1 MRRIQYIVG
10 IAALALSAAAVGFA
24 QAPAG
29 APPAQGRGGQ
39 AGGGQ
44 EGAARGGGAPPPPVP
59 AVLQNYAPVTEARL
73 KNPEESNWLMLR
85 RTYDGWGF
93 SPLKQITTA
102 NVARLKPVWGFA
114 TGETRA
120 HEAPV
125 LVNNG
130 VMFVSTP
137 NNQVIALDAKT
148 GNLLWRYRR
157 PRPNGAIVLHDTSRG
172 LALYNDKV
180 YYAVQEAI
188 LIALDAKTG
197 REVWTT
203 EVADNKQGYYT
214 SLAPLVGGGGIMMG
228 TSGGELGI
236 RGFIASF
243 DPETGKER
251 WRTYTVPAPG
261 EPGSETWPQGDQ
273 WKTGGAPIWI
283 TGNYDKDTNTAY
295 WGTGNGG
302 PWMGD
307 QRPGDNLYVASA
319 LAIDA
324 TTGKIKG
331 HFQYLPN
338 ETWDYDEVSPPI
350 LVDYRRN
357 GRTVKGLIDVAR
369 SGYMWFLDRGDGG
382 TISYVDGKPYVLHN
396 VIRSVDPKTG
406 RPDIDPARRPGT
418 NKEAS
423 FCPSFSGGKNWPP
436 VSFSPETRMI
446 YVPANNGLCSSLTGT
461 GPVQYSAGR
470 GYSGVR
476 IGATVFDPRGNP
488 NVGEIQAWDV
498 DTGEKVWTSS
508 PVKSVNWGGMLA
520 TAGGVVFNG
529 GTADRKIRAYDAKS
543 GKVLWE
549 HVLDSAP
556 IAPPTTFMLD
566 GKQYLALNVGWGG
579 DAVSVQRS
587 LATAFPGQTPTEV
600 PQGGSIWVFAVE

>member
-1 MRRIQYIVG
+1 MRRIQYAIG

-29 APPAQGRGGQ
+29 AGGAGAAGQPGGQ
-39 AGGGQ
+39 GGG
-44 EGAARGGGAPPPPVP
+44 GRAGGGAPPPPVP
-59 AVLQNYAPVTEARL
+59 AVLQNYAPVTDARL
-73 KNPEESNWLMLR
+73 KNPEEGNWLMIR
-85 RTYDGWGF
+85 RTYDGWGY
-93 SPLKQITTA
+93 SPLKQITAA
-102 NVARLKPVWGFA
+102 NVGRLRPVWGFA

-130 VMFVSTP
+130 VMFTSTP

-157 PRPNGAIVLHDTSRG
+157 QRATGAIVLHDTNRG
-172 LALYNDKV
+172 VALYGDKV
-180 YYAVQEAI
+180 YYLLGEAI
-188 LIALDAKTG
+188 LVALDAKTG

-203 EVADNKQGYYT
+203 TVADNKLGYYT
-214 SLAPLVGGGGIMMG
+214 SLAPLVGGGGVMVG
-228 TSGGELGI
+228 ASGGELGV

-243 DPETGKER
+243 DLETGKER

-261 EPGSETWPQGDQ
+261 EPGSETWPQGGEQ
-273 WKTGGAPIWI
+273 WKTGGAPVWI
-283 TGNYDKDTNTAY
+283 TGNYDQATNTAY

-307 QRPGDNLYVASA
+307 QRPGDNLYVASTV
-319 LAIDA
+319 AIDA
-324 TTGKIKG
+324 ATGKIKG

-350 LVDYRRN
+350 VVDFKRG
-357 GRTVKGLIDVAR
+357 GRQVKGLINVAR

-382 TISYVDGKPYVLHN
+382 KISYVDGKPYVLHN

-418 NKEAS
+418 GKEAS

-436 VSFSPETRMI
+436 VSFSPDTRMI
-446 YVPANNGLCSSLTGT
+446 YIPANNGLCSSMTGQ
-461 GPVQYSAGR
+461 PVTYSAGR

-476 IGATVFDPRGNP
+476 IGPTVFDPRGNP

-498 DTGEKVWTSS
+498 DTGQKVWTSS

-520 TAGGVVFNG
+520 TAGGLVFNG

-556 IAPPTTFMLD
+556 IAPPTTYMLD
-566 GKQYLALNVGWGG
+566 GKQYVALNVGWGG

-587 LATAFPGQTPTEV
+587 LANAFPGQTPVEV